1 MTAGLTK
8 WALSLVTMCVLL
20 PGASEAAGLKITL
33 QSDEGTYFSRCNGCQ
48 KTVDN
53 KIPDT
58 VTTHAKDATGA
69 YSQFE
74 LVLVGNGKVA
84 LKSDNGKFVARCNGC
99 IVGGAKPDFV
109 TVHADSASQAYAQFS
124 IERLSN
130 GKYALK
136 ADTGKYLA
144 RCNGCSPGASTPNTV
159 TVHATDP
166 NKEAYA
172 QWAITPLFPKG
183 QKISL
188 QADTGLYFARCNGCQ
203 KTVNN
208 KFPDTVTVHVKAPT
222 ETYDQFEVR
231 EMGGGKIALKSDNG
245 KYVARCNGCIVGS
258 KQPDTLAVHVDDPAA
273 AYAQFKPVLLNN
285 GKWALESDTGKYAA
299 RCNNCSP
306 GASQA
311 NTVTVHATDPNKEA
325 YAQWNIAYAP

>member
-8 WALSLVTMCVLL
+8 WALCLVAMCALV

-33 QSDEGTYFSRCNGCQ
+33 QSDEGTYLSRCNGCQ

-53 KIPDT
+53 KFPDT
-58 VTTHAKDATGA
+58 VTTHAKDAAGA

-74 LVLVGNGKVA
+74 LVPAGNGKVA
-84 LKSDNGKFVARCNGC
+84 LKSDNGKFVARCNNC

-109 TVHADSASQAYAQFS
+109 TVHADSASQPYAQFT
-124 IERLSN
+124 IERLNN

-136 ADTGKYLA
+136 TDTGKYVA
-144 RCNGCSPGASTPNTV
+144 RCNGCSPGAAYPNTV
-159 TVHATDP
+159 TAHATDP

-172 QWAITPLFPKG
+172 QWTIAPVFPKG
-183 QKISL
+183 QKIAL

-208 KFPDTVTVHVKAPT
+208 KFPDTITVHMKTAT
-222 ETYDQFEVR
+222 EAYDQFEVV
-231 EMGGGKIALKSDNG
+231 EASGGKISLKSDTG
-245 KYVARCNGCIVGS
+245 KYVARCNGCIVGG
-258 KQPDTLAVHVDDPAA
+258 KQPDVLAVHVDDPAA

-285 GKWALESDTGKYAA
+285 GKWALESDTGKYVA
-299 RCNNCSP
+299 RCNGCSP
-306 GASQA
+306 GSAQPD
-311 NTVTVHATDPNKEA
+311 TVTVHATDPNKEA
-325 YAQWNIAYAP
+325 YAQWNITSVP